1 MNFNKSIV
9 YLFLILCSF
18 AANIE
23 ARSFEVFV
31 KEGLQ
36 TLDGQP
42 ATEYQV
48 INIEGQYPDAVD
60 NPTYGQIRKGIA
72 QAFSLDP
79 HWRNFTIKYTDVNT
93 GKVYFL
99 KPHLEGLSRKE
110 RTAFFDK
117 LAQSGFMNMPTLII
131 AKREPSTIP
140 HQPTGITLEEF
151 EVQQPGVKV
160 PEEEA
165 RILPYIEPH
174 TTVKS
179 RPIAEEELGWVFE
192 ESLAG
197 ESDPYLIE
205 QLKQVKEKYE

>member
-140 HQPTGITLEEF
+140 HQPTGISLEEF
-151 EVQQPGVKV
+151 EIQQPGIGA
-160 PEEEA
+160 PEEEVSM
-165 RILPYIEPH
+165 LPYTEPY
-174 TTVKS
+174 TTGQGQTF
-179 RPIAEEELGWVFE
+179 AQEEPDWVFE
-192 ESLAG
+192 ETLVG

-205 QLKQVKEKYE
+205 QLKAAKQKYE